1 MVLCWI
7 NKPETEVFLVEVIN
21 YCVKPTDFDNIDDC
35 VNNLLMIEVIGFIDY
50 VIVVI
55 INNDYKKKQK

>member
-1 MVLCWI
+1 M
-7 NKPETEVFLVEVIN
+7 FLVEVIN

-55 INNDYKKKQK
+55 INNDYKKKTKVI